1 MKTHK
6 LEFYPNRGTSTEEK
20 NLYKLLGQA
29 WPIRPAV
36 DFKPSWHTNLN
47 KTYQHDPESM
57 PQATAKACPGIFD
70 HMRAGY
76 ILPMWTD
83 MCFRFH
89 DDGRSESNRGWDS
102 MLPDIINN
110 TISKPVEMHDYQ
122 QVEGVPFLEDGC
134 SNLIKLNTP
143 WYANVPKGVSLF
155 YTTPFYHINSDFT
168 VVPGIIDVDMDHLP
182 NKEVNC
188 FIKLNKPNVTIKLKQ
203 GQPLMQIIP
212 FVRADYEFENNV
224 SIELEGEQALDIMNI
239 KHRTE
244 ITDAFADDHVKKL
257 QQNRIPK
264 KYNV

>member
-134 SNLIKLNTP
+134 PNLIKLNTP

-168 VVPGIIDVDMDHLP
+168 VVPGIIDVDIDHLP

-224 SIELEGEQALDIMNI
+224 SIKLEGEQALDIMNI